1 MAADARRGL
10 TVRPLHDASRHAH
23 IVERRTACD
32 GAGATLMS
40 INANLCVRLG
50 TIGWGG
56 MMLGEWD
63 DGGFVLSGLAGE
75 DVSDGLRHPTS

>member
-10 TVRPLHDASRHAH
+10 TARPLHGGSCHAH
-23 IVERRTACD
+23 IVERRTAWD
-32 GAGATLMS
+32 GAGTTIVS
-40 INANLCVRLG
+40 INANLCVRVG

-63 DGGFVLSGLAGE
+63 DGGFVMSGLAGE
-75 DVSDGLRHPTS
+75 VVSDGLRRPTS